1 MSAYSAQPS
10 TQSLMAKH
18 TIIPSL
24 GIQTQCKGHGV
35 VSISD
40 AFIQIQWFLV
50 DVQFERVLS
59 STWDIRVSP
68 ERHQKPIEPEKR
80 SQEMGN
86 KSYVS
91 TVSSQQRHPQ
101 IQKFNLAP
109 IAVSCG
115 DEPNNE
121 VDCEDCPGPSGYD
134 ENW

>member
-86 KSYVS
+86 KLCIDSKLATAPS
-91 TVSSQQRHPQ
+91 TNSE
-101 IQKFNLAP
+101 IQ
-109 IAVSCG
+109 
-115 DEPNNE
+115 
-121 VDCEDCPGPSGYD
+121 PSTDRSVLRG
-134 ENW
+134 

>member
-1 MSAYSAQPS
+1 MFTSPLPRRRRKRQLFVYVCMSAYSAQPS

-86 KSYVS
+86 KSCIDSKLATAPS
-91 TVSSQQRHPQ
+91 TNSE
-101 IQKFNLAP
+101 IQ
-109 IAVSCG
+109 
-115 DEPNNE
+115 
-121 VDCEDCPGPSGYD
+121 PSTDRSVLRG
-134 ENW
+134 